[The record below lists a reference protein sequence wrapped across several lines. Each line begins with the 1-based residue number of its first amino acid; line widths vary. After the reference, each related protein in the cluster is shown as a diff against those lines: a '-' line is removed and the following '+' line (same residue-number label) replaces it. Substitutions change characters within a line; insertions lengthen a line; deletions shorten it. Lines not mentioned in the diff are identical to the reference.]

1 MRVLNLLV
9 YKFMIETLINNSAF
23 IQLIATIV
31 NAIAIVVLV
40 IVTWTYTKATKKM
53 ADTMYKQFVYDNK
66 PYLSIKYY
74 QKESN
79 NVPVIEFKNQD
90 EKSRINVRY
99 NLYLIPPEKASN
111 IIELQKPET
120 LENSK
125 VLLSEDIKIEPR
137 ETHGMIPEALIQSGL
152 DELSVDTNKDHYM
165 YGIAIKGNYTPDIS
179 DVGSFPILEYWHVVR
194 LVELK
199 GWTIMPLNFK
209 LV

>member
-1 MRVLNLLV
+1 
-9 YKFMIETLINNSAF
+9 MIETLINNSAL

-40 IVTWTYTKATKKM
+40 IVTWTYTKATKGM
-53 ADTMYKQFVYDNK
+53 ADTMYKQFIYEHK

-74 QKESN
+74 QKEPN
-79 NVPVIEFKNQD
+79 TAPVLEFKNHGK
-90 EKSRINVRY
+90 KSRINVRY
-99 NLYLIPPEKASN
+99 DLHLIPPEKASN

-120 LENSK
+120 LELSK
-125 VLLSEDIKIEPR
+125 VVHSENINIEPG
-137 ETHGMIPEALIQSGL
+137 ESQGMIPEALIQSGL
-152 DELSVDTNKDHYM
+152 DELRVDTNKDHYM
-165 YGIAIKGNYTPDIS
+165 YGIAIKGNYTPDIP
-179 DVGSFPILEYWHVVR
+179 DVGSFSFLEYWHVVR